1 MPKTDDKKTLSR
13 EDDYRDYEERNL
25 DDGWPYADAS
35 GASDGKPGNGAYGET
50 AANFD
55 RDRNSGFRIDGTNE
69 DGDENRIKD
78 SLEPDTIDRDESD
91 ELEARVTENLENIPE
106 VDVDSVEVHADG
118 HTVTLEGSVETI
130 GIARKV
136 ELGALSVD
144 GVRRVRNH
152 LRMIGVDAH
161 IPNED

>member
-25 DDGWPYADAS
+25 DDGWPYSDAS

-55 RDRNSGFRIDGTNE
+55 RDRNSGFRIDGTDE
-69 DGDENRIKD
+69 DGNENRLRDRLRAD
-78 SLEPDTIDRDESD
+78 SINRDDSDDLEV
-91 ELEARVTENLENIPE
+91 RVFENLENIEGLDP
-106 VDVDSVEVHADG
+106 DSIDIHVEG

-130 GIARKV
+130 GMARKV

-144 GVRRVRNH
+144 GVRHIRNR
-152 LRMIGVDAH
+152 LETTGVDSH